1 MQKLLAVAVL
11 GASLAF
17 VTSAA
22 FADDRGVVEPRP
34 IAPQTQQQY
43 TFQDQSDL
51 STVAGGSA
59 PVSVVDT
66 SRENGQNNR

>member
-1 MQKLLAVAVL
+1 MRKLLAMAVV

-34 IAPQTQQQY
+34 ISEPAQQLIMY
-43 TFQDQSDL
+43 QDQSDL
-51 STVAGGSA
+51 STVAGGSGS
-59 PVSVVDT
+59 VNVVDI

>member
-1 MQKLLAVAVL
+1 MQKLLAVAVV
-11 GASLAF
+11 GASLAV

-34 IAPQTQQQY
+34 IQPAEQQIMY
-43 TFQDQSDL
+43 QDQSDL

-59 PVSVVDT
+59 PVNVVDI